1 MFAFHEC
8 CSLVLRVK
16 GAEKVY
22 LFKKR
27 EADRYLRVGLIDD
40 LSYLE
45 EEQQMFDVSPKKKNS
60 HNTHRPYLSLS
71 SDITV
76 VTFPLMR
83 MNLTKNKMC

>member
-45 EEQQMFDVSPKKKNS
+45 EEQQMFDVSPKKKIHTTHTDHIS
-60 HNTHRPYLSLS
+60 HCLQTSLWSLS
-71 SDITV
+71 HS
-76 VTFPLMR
+76 
-83 MNLTKNKMC
+83 